1 MVNPNVI
8 FKAVNLLVDA
18 SFHTGIRVGI
28 ARYIECLV
36 RELSFLC
43 NVTLLT
49 SVPEVFSNVKCTTIS
64 IPTWTQSH
72 RGRLLW
78 QFTKLR
84 NYCTTDY
91 DLLFCPTPVAPPFC
105 SIPVISVVHDLT
117 PLIAHQLHGFKYK
130 ASFLVALKSLAW
142 ADYIVTDS
150 HYTKQQIIKRGVF
163 PAKKIKVIHLGPGIV
178 ESFGNCNLGLEFQ
191 PYILYV
197 GGHIPNKN
205 VPRLITAFSQI
216 NHAHTKL
223 VIVGWG
229 TPEQIGSTLATIDG
243 TGIWNRVILMP
254 EISDQELSSL
264 YHHCSLFVFPSLC
277 EGFGLPVLEA
287 MYHGAPIACSYSSS
301 LPEIAANGALY
312 FDPTRTR
319 SIRNT
324 IELLLS
330 NQTLCHQLSST
341 ARKRAQLF
349 SWKNAAQELLQL
361 AEKVV
366 RTR

>member
-1 MVNPNVI
+1 M
-8 FKAVNLLVDA
+8 NLLVDA

-49 SVPEVFSNVKCTTIS
+49 SVPGVFSNLKCNTIS
-64 IPTWTQSH
+64 IPAWTQSH

-78 QFTKLR
+78 QLTKLR

-117 PLIAHQLHGFKYK
+117 PLIAHQLHGSKYK
-130 ASFLVALKSLAW
+130 ASFLVGLKSLVW

-150 HYTKQQIIKRGVF
+150 HYTKQEIIKRGLF
-163 PAKKIKVIHLGPGIV
+163 PAQKIKVIHLGPGIV
-178 ESFGNCNLGLEFQ
+178 ESYGNCNLGLEFQ

-205 VPRLITAFSQI
+205 VPRLITAFAQI
-216 NHAHTKL
+216 NNPAHIKMVL
-223 VIVGWG
+223 VGWG
-229 TPEQIGSTLATIDG
+229 SPEQIGSTLATIER
-243 TGIWNRVILMP
+243 TGIRDRVILMP

-324 IELLLS
+324 IELLLN
-330 NQTLCHQLSST
+330 NQTLCHQVSSA

-349 SWKNAAQELLQL
+349 CWRNAARELSQL

-366 RTR
+366 RTRCRVRS